1 MIKDRPVPNFIA
13 KRMYERHS
21 VKRLVNEL
29 EFLNSGI
36 IKKGYNVLDL
46 GCGPGHLA
54 IEMARIT
61 GENGMVYALDI
72 HPLSIKYVED
82 LMKSTGIRNIKTILT
97 RTLDTGLEDNS
108 LDTIFLFNSYDMIRD
123 KKKLYKEVRRVLK
136 PKGTL
141 IISNKRNLL
150 TSSKKYKRIFDK
162 DKILSFEYQ
171 IDNVFFYKKV
181 EKVNIF

>member
-21 VKRLVNEL
+21 IERLENEL
-29 EFLNSGI
+29 KFLNSGI
-36 IKKGYNVLDL
+36 IKKGHNILDL
-46 GCGPGHLA
+46 GCGPGHLV

-61 GENGMVYALDI
+61 GETGMVYALDI

-82 LMKSTGIRNIKTILT
+82 LMLSTGIKNIETILT
-97 RTLDTGLEDNS
+97 RTLDTGLKDKS

-123 KKKLYKEVRRVLK
+123 KKKLYQEIRRVLK
-136 PKGTL
+136 SQGIL

-150 TSSKKYKRIFDK
+150 TSSKRYKRIFDK
-162 DKILSFEYQ
+162 DETISYEYQ
-171 IDNVFFYKKV
+171 KGNTYFYKKT
-181 EKVNIF
+181 